1 MIKSQ
6 ELMKDRTKIL
16 INNQE
21 GKDTFLIYK
30 GKNKLNC
37 LKDLIAECAQFLN
50 IRPKTTEAEAQ

>member
-21 GKDTFLIYK
+21 GKDIFLIHK

-37 LKDLIAECAQFLN
+37 LKDLIAE
-50 IRPKTTEAEAQ
+50 